1 MAGSHPEKRTSNA
14 LPPYFSVLL
23 RKWSYMEQV
32 LCCIP
37 KQEGPKFK
45 ASLKRR
51 EEGSDGGREKRE
63 VRTKERMIEGREGTG
78 GGERER
84 EEIGAG
90 EVAQK
95 LKMLARAGVQLPAS
109 S

>member
-1 MAGSHPEKRTSNA
+1 MAGSHPERRTSNA

-45 ASLKRR
+45 ASLGRR
-51 EEGSDGGREKRE
+51 EEGRDGGREERK
-63 VRTKERMIEGREGTG
+63 VRTKERMIEGRGVRG
-78 GGERER
+78 RRGREK
-84 EEIGAG
+84 E
-90 EVAQK
+90 
-95 LKMLARAGVQLPAS
+95 
-109 S
+109 